1 MNKSKSKNY
10 FQCCQIETTL
20 DTFIL
25 GDFFSFIN
33 HRFSHEYSLHG
44 ADFIPFKSAIVAAT
58 SKRKDFD
65 LRSGVVVFGRIFLSY
80 FLKVLWR
87 E

>member
-25 GDFFSFIN
+25 GDFFLLLITG
-33 HRFSHEYSLHG
+33 SLMNT
-44 ADFIPFKSAIVAAT
+44 AYMELI
-58 SKRKDFD
+58 
-65 LRSGVVVFGRIFLSY
+65 SY
-80 FLKVLWR
+80 HSNLQ
-87 E
+87 